1 MQLGLE
7 VYKMKLKSLLYGTAA
22 VLVSTGAS
30 TGAMAADLPVAA
42 EPVEYVRV
50 CDAFGK
56 GFFYIPGTDTCL
68 KVGGRVRIEA
78 YFNDTDD
85 DNDDFYETRA
95 RGYMNLDARNET
107 DYGLLRAYV
116 AMWWTLGAGGN
127 NPTAYDNDY
136 NQAYGPATNLD
147 KAFITLSNDAG
158 QWTFGL
164 AGSFFDFF
172 AGNTYSAP
180 LDPTNDATLF
190 AYTFNIGNGVSASVS
205 LEDPYSEGRKLSR
218 FDAGAP
224 AGGGAGPS
232 AFYGGQ
238 DFPDLVGNVRVDQG
252 WGTLQIMG
260 ALRDVKSKAIGTQV
274 APGVFVPCC
283 IDDKLG
289 WAAGAGVTVAMPGA
303 PVELSLQGAY
313 TQGMVRYIT
322 PPQDVGFDAYAVAP
336 FNTELTE
343 AWAVSGGVTIEAGQ
357 DVDFIVDAYYADLDH
372 AGAIAT
378 WDYNQWAIAGTLQW
392 TGISGLVIGADLGY
406 VDVNPDLGA
415 VGINNGV
422 DYSSWQGRIRFQ
434 RSF

>member
-1 MQLGLE
+1 
-7 VYKMKLKSLLYGTAA
+7 MKLKSLLYGTAA
-22 VLVSTGAS
+22 VLVGTGAS

-116 AMWWTLGAGGN
+116 AMWWTLGPGGN
-127 NPTAYDNDY
+127 NPTNYDNT
-136 NQAYGPATNLD
+136 YGLGPNLD

-164 AGSFFDFF
+164 ASSFFDFF

-205 LEDPYSEGRKLSR
+205 LEDPYSEGRKLSTNMVPNT
-218 FDAGAP
+218 G
-224 AGGGAGPS
+224 

-260 ALRDVKSKAIGTQV
+260 ALRDVKSKAAGTLV
-274 APGVFVPCC
+274 GPAPGVALPVG

-289 WAAGAGVTVAMPGA
+289 WAAGAGVTVAAPGV

-322 PPQDVGFDAYAVAP
+322 PPQDVGFDAYAVAVG
-336 FNTELTE
+336 NTELTE
-343 AWAVSGGVTIEAGQ
+343 AWAISGGVTIEAGP
-357 DVDFIVDAYYADLDH
+357 DVDLIVDAYYADLDH
-372 AGAIAT
+372 AGAIPT
-378 WDYNQWAIAGTLQW
+378 WDYNQWAVAGTLQW
-392 TGISGLVIGADLGY
+392 TGISGLVIGADIGY

-415 VGINNGV
+415 LGINGGV

-434 RSF
+434 RTF